1 MKSRLLL
8 LLFASAVSLLKA
20 QFDSGQIA
28 GYVRDASQAVVTG
41 AAVTVTNQ
49 GNGEQRQTTTNA
61 NGYYVFPNLAVG
73 TYTVSAELAGFKKTL
88 QSGIVLD
95 SAAKLNID
103 LALTIGAV
111 TETVEVQ
118 ASAAQIQT
126 ESAQV
131 GRVVYAKQI
140 QDMTLNGRNPIYLAL
155 LKPEPWD
162 IRQLMLVRTKR
173 SM

>member
-1 MKSRLLL
+1 MKFRLLL

-118 ASAAQIQT
+118 ASAAQEAREAT
-126 ESAQV
+126 RA
-131 GRVVYAKQI
+131 
-140 QDMTLNGRNPIYLAL
+140 
-155 LKPEPWD
+155 
-162 IRQLMLVRTKR
+162 
-173 SM
+173 